1 MSVEGRVVGL
11 PADLPAELQ
20 RDLPCDAQGPV
31 FSEPW
36 QAQAFALTLRL
47 HERGVFAWT
56 EWAQYLSGAI
66 REAQARGDPD
76 LGDTYYRHW
85 VAALE
90 RLLVD
95 KGVAPPLALSG
106 LRQAWRNA
114 AEATPHGEPVVLGA
128 AARRLAAR

>member
-1 MSVEGRVVGL
+1 MTGT
-11 PADLPAELQ
+11 
-20 RDLPCDAQGPV
+20 LPCEAQGPI

-56 EWAQYLSGAI
+56 EWAEYLSQAI
-66 REAQARGDPD
+66 RDAQQGGDPD
-76 LGDTYYRHW
+76 LGDTYYTHW
-85 VAALE
+85 VTALE

-95 KGVAPPLALSG
+95 KGIAPPLALSG

-114 AEATPHGEPVVLGA
+114 AEVTPHGEPVMLGA
-128 AARRLAAR
+128 AARRLSRA